1 MTFQAE
7 NQPMDT
13 HGSDK
18 PNLSESNHIS
28 NTFSTR
34 VYTKVRS
41 FGYSALTCEQ
51 CNAIVWEEESVGG
64 VSENGLPQFS
74 ICCQKGKVRLLLLQD
89 PPDYLKELL
98 DPTSGRR
105 SSEFRRL
112 IRSYNMIYAFT
123 LGGQNHHNIG
133 SFLPPEGKQPRFLQL
148 YFYDTEMEVTQR
160 IISMDS
166 SGRNELDHEI
176 VEGLSKMLYE
186 HNVLEK
192 VCKMARERLD
202 PTSLQPVQ
210 IRLIGNRENDGRQY
224 NLPSTEEVAA
234 LIVGGGEAGNCAR
247 DIIIHDRSRGVR
259 KISELHPSFMAM
271 QYPLMFPYGE
281 DGFRPDIKHNDAET
295 TTRKK
300 RTHVTMIDY
309 YAYRFQERRK
319 DDTII
324 DGISVLC
331 GRLRQQF
338 MVDCF
343 TCVEETRLN
352 YVRFNQNEIRKYSL
366 RGLIDAI
373 VAGITTTDLLGRTT
387 ILPASFLGCFRF
399 LFQNYQDALAICRW
413 AGPPGLFLTFTC
425 NPKWDEIKQFL
436 AKHPGQHPEDRP
448 DVVARVFKIKL
459 NELINDIT
467 KKAFFGRVLTVIYT
481 IEFQKRGLPHAHI
494 CLFLHPSDKHT
505 DGAAIDKIISAE
517 IPNKEE
523 DPVGYEAV
531 MQYMVHGPCG
541 EHSYKS
547 PCMVDGKCSKYYPRK
562 FTNETSISE
571 DGYPEYRRRNNG
583 RTGEKNGKTIDNRY
597 IVPHNIDLLVKYD
610 AHLNVEWCNKHRSIK
625 YLFKYMS
632 KGPDMP
638 LASLQEVGGETSNKP
653 IDEIETY
660 LQCRYVSA
668 SEACWRMFA
677 FEIQYKQPPVHRLA
691 FHLKDEQE
699 IIFEDNEHPED
710 VLRKSG
716 QGKTTMTEAIGRI
729 YFAPPNSGELYYLRL
744 LLNIVK
750 GDTSYADIRTVD
762 GVIHPSYKAA
772 FNALG
777 LLDEDDEWNV
787 ALNESATWCTDH
799 QLQELFTTILL
810 FCEVTD
816 PKTLWAAHWEKLS
829 DDILPRQRKRMGI
842 GDLTLSE
849 DQIKNYALYELEM
862 ILNRNNH
869 SVKQF
874 PGFPLPDC
882 LLLQVSENRLIL
894 EQQDYNK
901 QEMSMQAEQL
911 EANLNAD
918 QRNVFSDVMGS
929 VLNNQGGLYFVYG
942 SGGTGKTYLW
952 KTIITR
958 MRSQGHIVLAVA
970 SSGIAMSCSCI
981 VALLMIAGRTAHS
994 RFAIPIN
1001 LNDSTSCRIDHG
1013 SDLAQLI
1020 RETSLIIWDEA
1031 PMVHRHAFEAMDR
1044 AFRDIMHGAD
1054 PTAKNKVFGG
1064 KTVVLGGDFRQILP
1078 VVPRKGRADIVDA
1091 SISKSRQ
1098 IWPHCKVLKLVKNM
1112 RLRHGK
1118 DEQENTDIKEF
1129 AKWVLDIGDG
1139 KIPATAKIGEDEKT
1153 WIFIPDDMLIE
1164 NTGDS
1169 VASIV
1174 EEVYPNLLKNYTD
1187 TMYLQGRAIL
1197 TPKNETADEVN
1208 TYMLS
1213 LTPGQQIVSKS
1224 VDRICQMT
1232 RNSTNMENIYPTEFL
1247 NSLKF
1252 QGLPNHEMI
1261 LKVGCPVILLRNINQ
1276 AAGLCNGTSLTI
1288 TKIQSRIIEAKV
1300 LTGGNMGTIVSIPRI
1315 EMTPTDT
1322 TWPFTIKRRQFPI
1335 KVCFAMTIN
1344 KSQGQTFEK
1353 VGVYLPEP
1361 VFSHRQLYV
1370 AVSRVT
1376 SRQGLKISLPPTK
1389 DTEDPCKRKTK
1400 NIVYKEIYTD
1410 L

>member
-1 MTFQAE
+1 MAFQAK
-7 NQPMDT
+7 NLHMDT

-18 PNLSESNHIS
+18 PNLSE
-28 NTFSTR
+28 
-34 VYTKVRS
+34 KAWS
-41 FGYSALTCEQ
+41 FGHPALTCEH
-51 CNAIVWEEESVGG
+51 CNAVVWKEESVGG
-64 VSENGLPQFS
+64 LSENGLPQFS
-74 ICCQKGKVRLLLLQD
+74 ICCQKGKVRLPLLQD
-89 PPDYLKELL
+89 PPDYLKGLL
-98 DPTSGRR
+98 DPTGGRR

-123 LGGQNHHNIG
+123 SMGRKVDNAINNGSAPYCFRLGGQ
-133 SFLPPEGKQPRFLQL
+133 KALQHWVVPA
-148 YFYDTEMEVTQR
+148 TRR
-160 IISMDS
+160 ISSLDS
-166 SGRNELDHEI
+166 SGRNELDPEI

-186 HNVLEK
+186 HNVLAK
-192 VCKMARERLD
+192 VCKIARERLD
-202 PTSLQPVQ
+202 PASLQPVQ
-210 IRLIGNRENDGRQY
+210 IRLIGNRGKDGRQY
-224 NLPSTEEVAA
+224 NLPSTDEVMA

-295 TTRKK
+295 TTLKK
-300 RTHVTMIDY
+300 RTYVTIREY

-319 DDTII
+319 DDSLI

-331 GRLRQQF
+331 GRLGQQF

-352 YVRFNQNEIRKYSL
+352 YVRFNQNEIQKYSL

-373 VAGITTTDLLGRTT
+373 AAGYTTGDLLGRSM
-387 ILPASFLGCFRF
+387 ILPASFPGCFKF

-413 AGPPGLFLTFTC
+413 AGPPDLFITFTC

-436 AKHPGQHPEDRP
+436 AKHPEQHPEDRP
-448 DVVARVFKIKL
+448 DIVARVFKIKL

-467 KKAFFGRVLTVIYT
+467 KKAFFGR
-481 IEFQKRGLPHAHI
+481 FQKRGLPHAHI

-505 DGAAIDKIISAE
+505 D
-517 IPNKEE
+517 
-523 DPVGYEAV
+523 
-531 MQYMVHGPCG
+531 
-541 EHSYKS
+541 EHNYKS
-547 PCMVDGKCSKYYPRK
+547 PCMVDEKCSKYYPRK

-571 DGYPEYRRRNNG
+571 DGYPEYHRRNNG
-583 RTGEKNGKTIDNRY
+583 RTGEKNGKTIDNRF

-632 KGPDMP
+632 KGPEMA
-638 LASLQEVGGETSNKP
+638 LASLQEAGG
-653 IDEIETY
+653 DA
-660 LQCRYVSA
+660 YVSA
-668 SEACWRMFA
+668 SKACWRIFA

-691 FHLKDEQE
+691 FHLEDEQE
-699 IIFEDNEHPED
+699 IIFEENEHPED
-710 VLRKSG
+710 VLRKTG
-716 QGKTTMTEAIGRI
+716 QGKTTMTEWMIANKENDDARH
-729 YFAPPNSGELYYLRL
+729 L
-744 LLNIVK
+744 
-750 GDTSYADIRTVD
+750 TYAEFPT
-762 GVIHPSYKAA
+762 K
-772 FNALG
+772 
-777 LLDEDDEWNV
+777 WNV
-787 ALNESATWCTDH
+787 ALNESATWCTAH
-799 QLQELFTTILL
+799 QLRELFTTILL
-810 FCEVTD
+810 FCEVID
-816 PKTLWAAHWEKLS
+816 PKKFWAAHWEKLS
-829 DDILPRQRKRMGI
+829 DDILPRQRRRMRI

-862 ILNRNNH
+862 ILNRNNRTL
-869 SVKQF
+869 KQF
-874 PGFPLPDC
+874 PDFPLPDC

-894 EQQDYNK
+894 EQQDYDK
-901 QEMSMQAEQL
+901 QEMSTQAEQL

-929 VLNNQGGLYFVYG
+929 VLKKQGGLYFVYG

-958 MRSQGHIVLAVA
+958 LRSQGHIVLAVA
-970 SSGIAMSCSCI
+970 SSGIA
-981 VALLMIAGRTAHS
+981 ALLMIAGRTAHS
-994 RFAIPIN
+994 RFTIPLN

-1031 PMVHRHAFEAMDR
+1031 PMVHRHAFEAVDI
-1044 AFRDIMHGAD
+1044 AFRDIMHGDD
-1054 PTAKNKVFGG
+1054 PAVKNKVFGG
-1064 KTVVLGGDFRQILP
+1064 KIVVLGGDFRQILP
-1078 VVPRKGRADIVDA
+1078 VVPRKGRTDIVDA

-1098 IWPHCKVLKLVKNM
+1098 IWPHCKNM
-1112 RLRHGK
+1112 RLGYGK
-1118 DEQENTDIKEF
+1118 DEQENTDIRVF
-1129 AKWVLDIGDG
+1129 GKWVLDIGDG
-1139 KIPATAKIGEDEKT
+1139 KRAATAKTGEDEKT
-1153 WIFIPDDMLIE
+1153 WISIPDDMLIE
-1164 NTGDS
+1164 NTGNP

-1174 EEVYPNLLKNYTD
+1174 EEVYPNLLDNYTD
-1187 TMYLQGRAIL
+1187 TTYLQGRAIL

-1208 TYMLS
+1208 AYMLS
-1213 LTPGQQIVSKS
+1213 LIPGQQIVSKS

-1232 RNSTNMENIYPTEFL
+1232 RNATNMENIYPTEFL

-1276 AAGLCNGTSLTI
+1276 AAGLCNGTRLTI

-1300 LTGGNMGTIVSIPRI
+1300 PTGGNMGTIVYIPRI

-1322 TWPFTIKRRQFPI
+1322 TWLFTVKRRQFPI

-1353 VGVYLPEP
+1353 VGVYLHEP
-1361 VFSHRQLYV
+1361 VFSHGQLYV

-1376 SRQGLKISLPPTK
+1376 SRRGLKISLPPTN
-1389 DTEDPCKRKTK
+1389 DTENPCRRKTK